1 MKCPKCGTSTKA
13 AFCPACGEQM
23 GTPRLP
29 ARKGSPA
36 KYVVGAA
43 IALAALVLVTVF
55 VVLPRM
61 NDDDAAGDAPA
72 TTLPTS
78 EVTRIQADRLYERF
92 VAAQA
97 SGDTAAANA
106 LIPSAL
112 QAYALA
118 GDMDSDAMYHA
129 TLLFLESGDYNAG
142 RAHAEQVLAEM
153 PNNPFALSVAARAAR
168 LQGDRAAAQK
178 YYGRFL
184 SVYAVESKRMEYP
197 EQKHHNAAL
206 PGLKAEAEA
215 YLR

>member
-1 MKCPKCGTSTKA
+1 MPSAKAGT
-13 AFCPACGEQM
+13 
-23 GTPRLP
+23 
-29 ARKGSPA
+29 RKYA
-36 KYVVGAA
+36 IGAA
-43 IALAALVLVTVF
+43 LAVAALVLVAVF
-55 VVLPRM
+55 IVAPRLGD
-61 NDDDAAGDAPA
+61 NGAADDSPA

-78 EVTRIQADRLYERF
+78 EVTRIQADRLYERV

-106 LIPSAL
+106 LIPDAL

-129 TLLFLESGDYNAG
+129 TLLFLESGDYQAG
-142 RAHAEQVLAEM
+142 REHAEQVLAEM
-153 PNNPFALSVAARAAR
+153 PNNPFALSVAARAAH
-168 LQGDRAAAQK
+168 LQGDSAAAKK
-178 YYGRFL
+178 YYGRL
-184 SVYAVESKRMEYP
+184 LTVYAAESKRMEYP